1 MPKKSYALRNRRGY
15 MDSTFDEGLRI
26 VLQWMELRRRN
37 FERLLQVWQKEL
49 YMLRRMYYPRHDF
62 YPGLLPGL
70 VVQQGPST
78 DPTVREELDWF
89 RNRMGMRARFG
100 NHGLP
105 YHAPGY

>member
-26 VLQWMELRRRN
+26 VLQWMERRRQDI
-37 FERLLQVWQKEL
+37 ELLLQKEL

-62 YPGLLPGL
+62 CPGLLPGL

-78 DPTVREELDWF
+78 DPTVQEELDWF

-105 YHAPGY
+105 YYAPGY